1 MKTPIRVGVG
11 GTKKTKNRS
20 GQKGSHDNA
29 NPRKIHEKNEKSE
42 WSKRK
47 PRRRRCTKNPRKKR
61 KKSESSKR
69 KPLPGGAFKKRNNA
83 GQNYGL
89 HKDGPPIGRKINA
102 TNPGPRKILKETKKT
117 KIFRGPRKIH
127 EKSQITS
134 RKPTKNKNSC

>member
-61 KKSESSKR
+61 KIGIVKKEATARRS
-69 KPLPGGAFKKRNNA
+69 FKKTQQLRTKLWSSQ
-83 GQNYGL
+83 GST
-89 HKDGPPIGRKINA
+89 PIGRKINA
-102 TNPGPRKILKETKKT
+102 TNPGPRKILKGTKKT

-134 RKPTKNKNSC
+134 RKPTKNKISC